1 MENLDEIWDVDDVL
15 QDNTSVFVVKN
26 IKEDRLLYA
35 LSVVYK
41 YIQFYNLEDDA
52 NYNLLFYAEPEVEP
66 KNQFFIFTTLPYD
79 RFLYYNS
86 EFLLKEKN
94 NKII

>member
-52 NYNLLFYAEPEVEP
+52 NYNLFFYAEPEVEP
-66 KNQFFIFTTLPYD
+66 KNQFFIFTTLP
-79 RFLYYNS
+79 
-86 EFLLKEKN
+86 
-94 NKII
+94 